1 MGCRQTR
8 KVALAELIRSGT
20 ALRRTDCAASKTRL
34 CWELFNHFLI
44 KNTVQIEKSCGSEL
58 FLYPAGLFK
67 HSSGA
72 LVSEMAGWHGTA
84 LHGGHGSLLSVL
96 VPVHHGKPLG
106 AQGGQSPAQAG
117 LQSRVRATK
126 CVVLSLG
133 STLGGSFLPQGPS
146 VVPWEQSEQEEYLLV
161 LF

>member
-34 CWELFNHFLI
+34 CWELFSHFLI
-44 KNTVQIEKSCGSEL
+44 KNTVQIEKSVDLSCFCIQL
-58 FLYPAGLFK
+58 ACLNTL
-67 HSSGA
+67 SSGA
-72 LVSEMAGWHGTA
+72 LVSEMAGWHGTV
-84 LHGGHGSLLSVL
+84 LHGGHGSLLSML
-96 VPVHHGKPLG
+96 VPVHHGRPLG

-133 STLGGSFLPQGPS
+133 STLGGSFLPQ
-146 VVPWEQSEQEEYLLV
+146 VPWEQSEQEEYLLV